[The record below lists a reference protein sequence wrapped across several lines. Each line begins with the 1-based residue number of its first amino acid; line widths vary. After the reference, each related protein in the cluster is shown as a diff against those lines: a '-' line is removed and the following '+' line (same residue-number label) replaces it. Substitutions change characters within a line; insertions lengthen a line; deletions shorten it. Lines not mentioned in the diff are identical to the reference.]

1 MHTIWKGA
9 ISFGL
14 VNIPV
19 KMFAATEEKD
29 ISMRYLHSKCGS
41 PLSYVR
47 KCPVCEEEVAWE
59 EIKRGYEYEKGRFV
73 LFEKEEFDQL
83 KTDSSREIQ
92 ILDFVHLSEIDPIY
106 FQKTYYL
113 GPGDTGVNA
122 YSLLMRALN
131 NSGKIGIAKVTMRSK
146 TTLAAIRI
154 VDGCLA
160 METIFYPDEIRPVQ
174 QVPNLPEQA
183 EVSEKELLMAE
194 MLIEQLTTPFDP
206 GKYHDDYR
214 TRLLELIDSKVKG
227 EEFKVAPE
235 APQTNVVDLM
245 AALQA
250 SLEAVK
256 PKLDPAAAIDP
267 GTPADSGTAAGTGKR
282 AASTAKKTRSTKKT
296 DADQETGAAK
306 AAAGAVKPKTTTT
319 RKKTKT
325 SDKATS

>member
-19 KMFAATEEKD
+19 KMFAATEDKD
-29 ISMRYLHSKCGS
+29 ISMRYLHDKCGS

-59 EIKRGYEYEKGRFV
+59 NIEKGYEYEKGKFV
-73 LFEKEEFDQL
+73 LIKKEELEQL
-83 KTDSSREIQ
+83 KTESSREIQ

-113 GPGDTGVNA
+113 GPGDTGVGA
-122 YSLLMRALN
+122 YSLLMKALS

-146 TTLAAIRI
+146 TSLAAIRI
-154 VDGCLA
+154 VDGCIA
-160 METIFYPDEIRPVQ
+160 METIFYPDEIRAAEH
-174 QVPNLPEQA
+174 VPNLPEHA
-183 EVSEKELLMAE
+183 EVSEKELQMAE

-206 GKYHDDYR
+206 GKYQDDYR
-214 TRLLELIDSKVKG
+214 SRLLELIETKMKG

-250 SLEAVK
+250 SLEQVK
-256 PKLDPAAAIDP
+256 PKIEPKTAADP
-267 GTPADSGTAAGTGKR
+267 GENKPVVGTKQ
-282 AASTAKKTRSTKKT
+282 ASTATTKKKS
-296 DADQETGAAK
+296 ADQA
-306 AAAGAVKPKTTTT
+306 
-319 RKKTKT
+319 
-325 SDKATS
+325 SS

>member
-29 ISMRYLHSKCGS
+29 ISLRYLHSKCGS

-47 KCPVCEEEVAWE
+47 KCPICEEEVAWE
-59 EIKRGYEYEKGRFV
+59 DIKKGYEYEKGRFV
-73 LFEKEEFDQL
+73 LIEKEELEQL
-83 KTDSSREIQ
+83 KTDSTREIQ
-92 ILDFVHLSEIDPIY
+92 ILDFVHLTEIDPIY

-113 GPGDTGVNA
+113 GPGDTGANA
-122 YSLLMRALN
+122 YSLLMRALH

-154 VDGCLA
+154 VDGCIA
-160 METIFYPDEIRPVQ
+160 METIFFPDEIRPVQ

-183 EVSEKELLMAE
+183 QVSEKELQMAE
-194 MLIEQLTTPFDP
+194 MLIEQLTTPFEP
-206 GKYHDDYR
+206 GKYQDDYR
-214 TRLLELIDSKVKG
+214 MQMMGLIESKMKG

-235 APQTNVVDLM
+235 APQANVVDLM

-256 PKLDPAAAIDP
+256 PKLEPKTAADP
-267 GTPADSGTAAGTGKR
+267 GTVASSGGGMAAKGAAGK
-282 AASTAKKTRSTKKT
+282 
-296 DADQETGAAK
+296 
-306 AAAGAVKPKTTTT
+306 AGASAKEKTTKPKTT
-319 RKKTKT
+319 RKKAA
-325 SDKATS
+325 DKATS

>member
-19 KMFAATEEKD
+19 KMFAATEDKD

-47 KCPVCEEEVAWE
+47 KCPVCEEEVPWE
-59 EIKRGYEYEKGRFV
+59 NIQKGYEYEKGKFV
-73 LFEKEEFDQL
+73 IIEKEELEQL
-83 KTDSSREIQ
+83 KTETSREIQ

-113 GPGDTGVNA
+113 GPGDTGAGA
-122 YSLLMRALN
+122 YSLLMKALS
-131 NSGKIGIAKVTMRSK
+131 NSGKIGIAKVTLRSK

-154 VDGCLA
+154 VDNCIA
-160 METIFYPDEIRPVQ
+160 METIFYPDEIRAADH
-174 QVPNLPEQA
+174 VPNLPDNV
-183 EVSEKELLMAE
+183 EVNEKELQMAE
-194 MLIEQLTTPFDP
+194 MLIEQLTTPFEP

-214 TRLLELIDSKVKG
+214 SRLLELIESKMKG

-235 APQTNVVDLM
+235 APESNVVDLM

-250 SLEAVK
+250 SLEQVK
-256 PKLDPAAAIDP
+256 PKLEPKTAADPGEQEKQAAA
-267 GTPADSGTAAGTGKR
+267 K
-282 AASTAKKTRSTKKT
+282 AKKTS
-296 DADQETGAAK
+296 
-306 AAAGAVKPKTTTT
+306 
-319 RKKTKT
+319 KTKT
-325 SDKATS
+325 SRKKSAGKASS

>member
-19 KMFAATEEKD
+19 KMFAATEDKD

-47 KCPVCEEEVAWE
+47 KCPVCEEEVPWE
-59 EIKRGYEYEKGRFV
+59 NIQKGYEYEKGKFV
-73 LFEKEEFDQL
+73 IIEKEELEQL
-83 KTDSSREIQ
+83 KTETSREIQ

-113 GPGDTGVNA
+113 GPGDTGAGA
-122 YSLLMRALN
+122 YSLLMKALS
-131 NSGKIGIAKVTMRSK
+131 NSGKIGIAKVTLRSK

-154 VDGCLA
+154 VDNCIA
-160 METIFYPDEIRPVQ
+160 METIFYPDEIRAADH
-174 QVPNLPEQA
+174 VPNLPDNV
-183 EVSEKELLMAE
+183 EVNEKELQMAE
-194 MLIEQLTTPFDP
+194 MLIEQLTTPFEP

-214 TRLLELIDSKVKG
+214 SRLLELIESKMKG

-235 APQTNVVDLM
+235 APESNVVDLM

-250 SLEAVK
+250 SLEQVK
-256 PKLDPAAAIDP
+256 PKMEPKTAADPGEQEKQAAA
-267 GTPADSGTAAGTGKR
+267 K
-282 AASTAKKTRSTKKT
+282 AKKTS
-296 DADQETGAAK
+296 
-306 AAAGAVKPKTTTT
+306 
-319 RKKTKT
+319 KTKT
-325 SDKATS
+325 SRKKSAGKASS

>member
-19 KMFAATEEKD
+19 KMYAATEEKD
-29 ISMRYLHSKCGS
+29 ISLRYLHERCGS
-41 PLSYVR
+41 PLTYVR
-47 KCPVCEEEVAWE
+47 KCPVCDEEVAWE
-59 EIKRGYEYEKGRFV
+59 EIKKGYEYEKGKFV
-73 LFEKEEFDQL
+73 LIDKEELEQL

-113 GPGDTGVNA
+113 GPGDTGHGA
-122 YSLLMRALN
+122 YNLLMRALQ

-154 VDGCLA
+154 IDGCIA

-174 QVPNLPEQA
+174 QVPNLPEQTA
-183 EVSEKELLMAE
+183 VSDKELAMAE

-206 GKYHDDYR
+206 SKYHDDYR
-214 TRLLELIDSKVKG
+214 SQLMQLIETKMKG

-256 PKLDPAAAIDP
+256 PKLEPKAVADP
-267 GTPADSGTAAGTGKR
+267 GTAGEASGTPAKN
-282 AASTAKKTRSTKKT
+282 TAKGK
-296 DADQETGAAK
+296 
-306 AAAGAVKPKTTTT
+306 TT
-319 RKKTKT
+319 RKKAAN
-325 SDKATS
+325 KASS

>member
-19 KMFAATEEKD
+19 KMYAATEEKD
-29 ISMRYLHSKCGS
+29 ISLRYLHDRCGS
-41 PLSYVR
+41 PLTYVR
-47 KCPVCEEEVAWE
+47 KCPVCNEEVAWE
-59 EIKRGYEYEKGRFV
+59 EIKKGYEYEKGRFV
-73 LFEKEEFDQL
+73 LIDKEELDQL

-113 GPGDTGVNA
+113 GPGDTGHGA
-122 YSLLMRALN
+122 YNLLMRALQN
-131 NSGKIGIAKVTMRSK
+131 TGKIGIAKVTMRSK

-154 VDGCLA
+154 IDGCIA

-174 QVPNLPEQA
+174 QVPNLPEQT
-183 EVSEKELLMAE
+183 EVSEKELAMAE

-206 GKYHDDYR
+206 GKYQDDYR
-214 TRLLELIDSKVKG
+214 AQLMQLIETKMKG

-256 PKLDPAAAIDP
+256 PKLDPVAASDP
-267 GTPADSGTAAGTGKR
+267 GTASAEPA
-282 AASTAKKTRSTKKT
+282 AKKPAKGRS
-296 DADQETGAAK
+296 
-306 AAAGAVKPKTTTT
+306 T
-319 RKKTKT
+319 RKKAA
-325 SDKATS
+325 DKATS

>member
-1 MHTIWKGA
+1 VHTIWKGA

-19 KMFAATEEKD
+19 KMYAATEEKD
-29 ISMRYLHSKCGS
+29 ISLRYLHDKCGS
-41 PLSYVR
+41 PLTYVR
-47 KCPVCEEEVAWE
+47 KCPVCNEEVAWE
-59 EIKRGYEYEKGRFV
+59 EIRKGYEYEKGRFV
-73 LFEKEEFDQL
+73 LIDKEELEQL

-113 GPGDTGVNA
+113 GPGDTGHGA
-122 YSLLMRALN
+122 YNLLMRALQN
-131 NSGKIGIAKVTMRSK
+131 TGKIGIAKVTMRSK

-154 VDGCLA
+154 IDGCIA

-174 QVPNLPEQA
+174 QVPNLPERV
-183 EVSEKELLMAE
+183 EVSEKELAMAE

-214 TRLLELIDSKVKG
+214 EQLMQLIETKMKG

-256 PKLDPAAAIDP
+256 PKLDPVAAADP
-267 GTPADSGTAAGTGKR
+267 GTANEPAGAA
-282 AASTAKKTRSTKKT
+282 TKKT
-296 DADQETGAAK
+296 AK
-306 AAAGAVKPKTTTT
+306 GRST
-319 RKKTKT
+319 RKKAADKVT
-325 SDKATS
+325 S

>member
-19 KMFAATEEKD
+19 KMFAATEDKD

-47 KCPVCEEEVAWE
+47 KCPVCEEEVPWE
-59 EIKRGYEYEKGRFV
+59 NIQKGYEYEKGKFV
-73 LFEKEEFDQL
+73 IIEKEELEQL
-83 KTDSSREIQ
+83 KTETSREIQ

-113 GPGDTGVNA
+113 GPGDTGAGA
-122 YSLLMRALN
+122 YSLLMKALS
-131 NSGKIGIAKVTMRSK
+131 NSGKIGIAKVTLRSK

-154 VDGCLA
+154 VDNCIA
-160 METIFYPDEIRPVQ
+160 METIFYPDEIRAADH
-174 QVPNLPEQA
+174 VPNLPDNV
-183 EVSEKELLMAE
+183 EVNEKELQMAE
-194 MLIEQLTTPFDP
+194 MLIEQLTTPFEP

-214 TRLLELIDSKVKG
+214 SRLLELIESKMKG

-235 APQTNVVDLM
+235 APESNVVDLM

-250 SLEAVK
+250 SLEQVK
-256 PKLDPAAAIDP
+256 PKMEPKAAADP
-267 GTPADSGTAAGTGKR
+267 GEQEKQAAAK
-282 AASTAKKTRSTKKT
+282 AKKTS
-296 DADQETGAAK
+296 
-306 AAAGAVKPKTTTT
+306 
-319 RKKTKT
+319 KTKT
-325 SDKATS
+325 SRKKSAGKASS

>member
-19 KMFAATEEKD
+19 KMFAATEDKD

-59 EIKRGYEYEKGRFV
+59 NIQKGYEYEKGKFV
-73 LFEKEEFDQL
+73 LIEKDELEQL
-83 KTDSSREIQ
+83 KTEASREIK

-113 GPGDTGVNA
+113 GPGDTGASA
-122 YSLLMRALN
+122 YSLLMKALS

-154 VDGCLA
+154 VDNCIA
-160 METIFYPDEIRPVQ
+160 METIFYPDEIRAADH
-174 QVPNLPEQA
+174 VPNLPDHA
-183 EVSEKELLMAE
+183 DVAEKELQMAE

-214 TRLLELIDSKVKG
+214 TRLLELIESKVNG

-235 APQTNVVDLM
+235 APESNVVDLM

-250 SLEAVK
+250 SLEQVK
-256 PKLDPAAAIDP
+256 PKMEPKTAADP
-267 GTPADSGTAAGTGKR
+267 GEQESKAATK
-282 AASTAKKTRSTKKT
+282 TKKT
-296 DADQETGAAK
+296 SKSAAS
-306 AAAGAVKPKTTTT
+306 
-319 RKKTKT
+319 RKKSTG
-325 SDKATS
+325 KASS